1 VKGLHIWLLIA
12 VVLGASAL
20 GMACKSKKK
29 TGGTSTPKSTVSKTV
44 ANKTG
49 TPSVKTGTPSAKTGT
64 PSSSTSG
71 GDANSQLSSLANS
84 VKNKEGKV
92 AYNYT
97 STDAQGTKTQ
107 GTFTIYSKPP
117 DGSRFD
123 FDDGAGTSGSIITS
137 GGKSYV
143 CGEGICTESPIAS
156 SALPF
161 ASYFTD
167 PQSLLGLI
175 GDTAGGVKHTTKTVA
190 GKDADCYS
198 ASNDQGSG
206 EVCFSSDGLLLSI
219 HGGDSTGGTF
229 DLEATSAS
237 GSVPAADLT
246 PPFPIQSI
254 PGAP

>member
-1 VKGLHIWLLIA
+1 MKGLHIWLLIA

-20 GMACKSKKK
+20 GMACKSSKKK
-29 TGGTSTPKSTVSKTV
+29 STNTSTPKSTVAKTV
-44 ANKTG
+44 SATTAAGKTG
-49 TPSVKTGTPSAKTGT
+49 TPASGAN
-64 PSSSTSG
+64 G
-71 GDANSQLSSLANS
+71 GDASSQLSNLANS

-92 AYNYT
+92 AYNFT

-123 FDDGAGTSGSIITS
+123 FDDGTGTSGSIITS
-137 GGKSYV
+137 GGKSF
-143 CGEGICTESPIAS
+143 ICSQSGGDGTCFESRSTGAS
-156 SALPF
+156 VVPF
-161 ASYFTD
+161 LGYFTD

-175 GDTAGGVKHTTKTVA
+175 GDVAGGVKHTTKTVA

-198 ASNDQGSG
+198 ASNDEGAG
-206 EVCFSSDGLLLSI
+206 EVCFSKDGLLLSI
-219 HGGDSTGGTF
+219 HGTDASGGTF

-237 GSVPAADLT
+237 GSVPNADLT
-246 PPFPIQSI
+246 PPYPIESI